1 MEQTPQSERRT
12 ATKKLV
18 SFALSEVER
27 KYGKGQGDGLTPL
40 KYHNLRHSQDILWA
54 GQQLA
59 DLAVKNGK
67 ISQNDVDLI
76 EIATASH
83 DIEQGLGGGTNELG
97 SARII
102 EEKMRKAQV
111 FTEVDIGR
119 VKKMI
124 LATTVYFKD
133 GVMKQS
139 ATDDYLTQ
147 IVADADLAHLG
158 RESEIYWDR
167 TESLLKEMKK
177 TDNPS
182 PEDKLTFMKSQPT
195 FLENHKFYTE
205 EAKQLFPH
213 KQANI
218 AFVQAKIQ
226 QENL

>member
-1 MEQTPQSERRT
+1 MEQAPQSERRT
-12 ATKKLV
+12 ATKELV

-27 KYGKGQGDGLTPL
+27 KYGKSQGDGLTPL
-40 KYHNLRHSQDILWA
+40 KYHNLVHSQDVFWA

-67 ISQNDVDLI
+67 ISQDDVDLV
-76 EIATASH
+76 EIAGASH
-83 DIEQGLGGGTNELG
+83 DIEQSLGGGANELE

-102 EEKMRKAQV
+102 EEKMRKTQV
-111 FTEVDIGR
+111 FTEDDIGKVR
-119 VKKMI
+119 KMI

-167 TESLLKEMKK
+167 AESLLKEMKK

-182 PEDKLTFMKSQPT
+182 PEDKLAFIKSQPN
-195 FLENHKFYTE
+195 FLKNHKFYTQ
-205 EAKQLFPH
+205 EAKTLFPH
-213 KQANI
+213 KQTNI
-218 AFVQAKIQ
+218 AFVQTKIQ
-226 QENL
+226 RENL